1 MTLGVAKEGAI
12 WENLI
17 PDRVDSTALKTKGF
31 LSHGKIAA
39 LSDGLI
45 EEFNIRC
52 RNRNQTFTMLSG
64 GNMQTVVVAREFS
77 AAPDILIANQPTR
90 GIDVGANEF
99 IWKKILEKRDEGNA
113 VMLVSADLNEVMVLS
128 DSILVMCEGEVVAY
142 FEDSSKVTEEELGLY
157 MLGLKK
163 QEVQEIG

>member
-1 MTLGVAKEGAI
+1 
-12 WENLI
+12 
-17 PDRVDSTALKTKGF
+17 
-31 LSHGKIAA
+31 
-39 LSDGLI
+39 
-45 EEFNIRC
+45 
-52 RNRNQTFTMLSG
+52 
-64 GNMQTVVVAREFS
+64 MQKVVVAREFS
-77 AAPDILIANQPTR
+77 ADPDILIANQPTR

-99 IWKKILEKRDEGNA
+99 IWKKILEKRDEGKA

-163 QEVQEIG
+163 QGVKEVG